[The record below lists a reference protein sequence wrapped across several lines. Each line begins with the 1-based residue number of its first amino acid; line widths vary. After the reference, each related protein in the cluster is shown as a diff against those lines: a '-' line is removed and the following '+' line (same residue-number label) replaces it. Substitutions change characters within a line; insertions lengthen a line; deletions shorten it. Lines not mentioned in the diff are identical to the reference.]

1 MSRKVK
7 LTVKQ
12 QRFVE
17 EYCANG
23 FNALQAAIKAGY
35 KENSARTTG
44 WENLNKPYIA
54 DAIRERLN
62 KLSLSSEE
70 TTKMI
75 ADMAKANITD
85 YMTTRK
91 EVFVPKVK
99 KHLSDVIEELEM
111 ELEIKEEFAKVKGL
125 RGKELKS
132 YNERLV
138 RIKDRILML
147 ELQLKRDPEA
157 HMIVDG
163 PEELIDVQTL
173 DLEKLEKDKE
183 LGRVKT
189 FKQTRNGIEVELYPA
204 DAALDKLA
212 KIHGLYRENMSL
224 EIEEKGTMSVENWQ
238 KLMKEERDRS
248 NNKG

>member
-99 KHLSDVIEELEM
+99 KHLSEVIEELEQ
-111 ELEIKEEFAKVKGL
+111 ELEIKEEFGRIKGYEGEDL
-125 RGKELKS
+125 ENHNKILSGL
-132 YNERLV
+132 
-138 RIKDRILML
+138 KDRILL
-147 ELQLKRDPEA
+147 HEIELKRNPNA
-157 HMIVDG
+157 YRIVNG
-163 PEELIDVQTL
+163 PEELIDIQVL

-238 KLMKEERDRS
+238 KLMEEKRAKAKNKE
-248 NNKG
+248 